1 MIDSDQLE
9 KAFNNEENTQLLDLT
24 NKKMKLKNKMLN
36 KLNLSKK
43 QFKEIS
49 KKLENYRY
57 IDELPELK
65 YGSFIR
71 WISLKNPEVIKLSN
85 GGLVMEIKIDL
96 SGIKIV
102 CKNNMNRFFQI
113 NMNENLIFQKLNN
126 QENVLLSALD
136 YINNNLN

>member
-1 MIDSDQLE
+1 MIDSDELE
-9 KAFNNEENTQLLDLT
+9 KAFNNEENTQLLELT
-24 NKKMKLKNKMLN
+24 NKKIETVKIKMLN

-136 YINNNLN
+136 YINQ

>member
-1 MIDSDQLE
+1 MIDPDQLE
-9 KAFNNEENTQLLDLT
+9 KAFNNEENTQLLELT
-24 NKKMKLKNKMLN
+24 NKKIETVKIKMLN

-136 YINNNLN
+136 YINQ

>member
-1 MIDSDQLE
+1 MVNPVELE
-9 KAFNNEENTQLLDLT
+9 KAYNNEENSQLLELT
-24 NKKMKLKNKMLN
+24 NEKIETAKIKMLN
-36 KLNLSKK
+36 KLNLNKK

-71 WISLKNPEVIKLSN
+71 WISLKNPEIIKLSN
-85 GGLVMEIKIDL
+85 GGLVMEIKIEL
-96 SGIKIV
+96 SGIIIV
-102 CKNNMNRFFQI
+102 CKNNLNNFFQI

-126 QENVLLSALD
+126 QESVLLSALD
-136 YINNNLN
+136 YINQ

>member
-1 MIDSDQLE
+1 MIDSDELE

-24 NKKMKLKNKMLN
+24 NKKIETVKIKMLN

-136 YINNNLN
+136 YINQ

>member
-1 MIDSDQLE
+1 MIDPDQLE
-9 KAFNNEENTQLLDLT
+9 KAFSNEENSQLLELT
-24 NKKMKLKNKMLN
+24 NEKIETVKIKMLN
-36 KLNLSKK
+36 KLNLNKK

-71 WISLKNPEVIKLSN
+71 WISLKNPEIIKLSN
-85 GGLVMEIKIDL
+85 GGLVMEIKIEL
-96 SGIKIV
+96 SGIIIV
-102 CKNNMNRFFQI
+102 CKNNLNNFFQI

-126 QENVLLSALD
+126 QESVLLSALD
-136 YINNNLN
+136 YINQ

>member
-24 NKKMKLKNKMLN
+24 NKKIETVKIKMLN

-71 WISLKNPEVIKLSN
+71 WISLKNPELIKLSN

-102 CKNNMNRFFQI
+102 CKNNLNKFFQI

-126 QENVLLSALD
+126 QESVLLSALD
-136 YINNNLN
+136 YINQ

>member
-1 MIDSDQLE
+1 
-9 KAFNNEENTQLLDLT
+9 
-24 NKKMKLKNKMLN
+24 MLN

-71 WISLKNPEVIKLSN
+71 WISLKNPELIKLSN

-102 CKNNMNRFFQI
+102 CKNNLNKFFQI

-126 QENVLLSALD
+126 QESVLLSALD
-136 YINNNLN
+136 YINQ

>member
-1 MIDSDQLE
+1 MIDPDQLE
-9 KAFNNEENTQLLDLT
+9 KAFSNEENSQLLELT
-24 NKKMKLKNKMLN
+24 NEKIETVKIKMLN
-36 KLNLSKK
+36 KLNLNKK

-71 WISLKNPEVIKLSN
+71 WISLKNPEIIKLSN
-85 GGLVMEIKIDL
+85 GRLVMEIKIEL
-96 SGIKIV
+96 SGIIIV
-102 CKNNMNRFFQI
+102 CKNNLNNFFQI

-126 QENVLLSALD
+126 QESVLLSALD
-136 YINNNLN
+136 YINQ

>member
-9 KAFNNEENTQLLDLT
+9 KAFNNEENAQLLDLT
-24 NKKMKLKNKMLN
+24 NKKIETVKIKMLN

-71 WISLKNPEVIKLSN
+71 WISLKNPELIKLSN

-102 CKNNMNRFFQI
+102 CKNNLNKFFQI

-126 QENVLLSALD
+126 QESVLLSALD
-136 YINNNLN
+136 YINQ

>member
-1 MIDSDQLE
+1 MIDPDQLE

-24 NKKMKLKNKMLN
+24 NKKIENVKIKMLN
-36 KLNLSKK
+36 KLNLNKN
-43 QFKEIS
+43 QFKEFT

-71 WISLKNPEVIKLSN
+71 WISLKNPEIIILSN
-85 GGLVMEIKIDL
+85 GGLVMEIKIEL
-96 SGIKIV
+96 SGIIIV
-102 CKNNMNRFFQI
+102 CKNNLNRFFQI

-126 QENVLLSALD
+126 QESVLLSALD
-136 YINNNLN
+136 YINQ

>member
-24 NKKMKLKNKMLN
+24 NKKIETVKIKMLN

-136 YINNNLN
+136 YINQ

>member
-1 MIDSDQLE
+1 MVNPDELE
-9 KAFNNEENTQLLDLT
+9 KAYNNEENSQLLELT
-24 NKKMKLKNKMLN
+24 NEKIETAKIKMLN
-36 KLNLSKK
+36 MLNLNKK

-71 WISLKNPEVIKLSN
+71 WISLKNPEIIKLSN
-85 GGLVMEIKIDL
+85 GGLVMEIKIEL
-96 SGIKIV
+96 SGIIIV
-102 CKNNMNRFFQI
+102 CKNNLNNFFQI

-126 QENVLLSALD
+126 QESVLLSALD
-136 YINNNLN
+136 YINQ

>member
-1 MIDSDQLE
+1 MVNPDELE
-9 KAFNNEENTQLLDLT
+9 KAYNNEENSQLLELT
-24 NKKMKLKNKMLN
+24 NEKIETAKIKMLN
-36 KLNLSKK
+36 KLNLNKK

-71 WISLKNPEVIKLSN
+71 WISLKNPEIIRLSN
-85 GGLVMEIKIDL
+85 GGLVMEIKIEL
-96 SGIKIV
+96 SGIIIV
-102 CKNNMNRFFQI
+102 CKNNLNNFFQI

-126 QENVLLSALD
+126 QESVLLSALD
-136 YINNNLN
+136 YINQ

>member
-1 MIDSDQLE
+1 MIDPDQLE
-9 KAFNNEENTQLLDLT
+9 KAFSNEENSQLLELT
-24 NKKMKLKNKMLN
+24 NEKIETVKIKMLN
-36 KLNLSKK
+36 KLNLNKK

-71 WISLKNPEVIKLSN
+71 WISLKNPEIIKLSN
-85 GGLVMEIKIDL
+85 GGLVMEIKIEL
-96 SGIKIV
+96 SGIIIV
-102 CKNNMNRFFQI
+102 CKNNLNNFFQI

-126 QENVLLSALD
+126 QESILLSALD
-136 YINNNLN
+136 YINQ

>member
-1 MIDSDQLE
+1 MVNPDELE
-9 KAFNNEENTQLLDLT
+9 KAYNNEENSQLLELT
-24 NKKMKLKNKMLN
+24 NEKIETAKIKMLN
-36 KLNLSKK
+36 KLNLNKK

-71 WISLKNPEVIKLSN
+71 WISLKNPEIIKLSN
-85 GGLVMEIKIDL
+85 GGLVMEIKIEL
-96 SGIKIV
+96 SGIIIV
-102 CKNNMNRFFQI
+102 CKNNLNNFFQI

-126 QENVLLSALD
+126 QESVLLSALD
-136 YINNNLN
+136 YINQ

>member
-1 MIDSDQLE
+1 MIDPDQLE

-24 NKKMKLKNKMLN
+24 NKKIENVKIKMLN

-71 WISLKNPEVIKLSN
+71 WISLKNPEKVKLSN
-85 GGLVMEIKIDL
+85 GGLVMEIKIEL
-96 SGIKIV
+96 SGIIIV
-102 CKNNMNRFFQI
+102 CKNNLNRFFQI

-126 QENVLLSALD
+126 QESVLLSALD
-136 YINNNLN
+136 YINQ

>member
-9 KAFNNEENTQLLDLT
+9 KAFNNEENAQLLDLT
-24 NKKMKLKNKMLN
+24 NKKIETVKIKMLN

-126 QENVLLSALD
+126 QESVLLSALD
-136 YINNNLN
+136 YINQ

>member
-1 MIDSDQLE
+1 MIDPDQLE

-24 NKKMKLKNKMLN
+24 NKKIENVKIKMLN
-36 KLNLSKK
+36 KLNLNKN
-43 QFKEIS
+43 QFKEFT

-71 WISLKNPEVIKLSN
+71 WISLKNPEIIKLSN
-85 GGLVMEIKIDL
+85 GGLVMEIKIEL
-96 SGIKIV
+96 SGIIIV
-102 CKNNMNRFFQI
+102 CKNNLNRFFQI

-126 QENVLLSALD
+126 QESVLLSALD
-136 YINNNLN
+136 YINQ

>member
-1 MIDSDQLE
+1 MIDPDQLE

-24 NKKMKLKNKMLN
+24 NKKIEKEKIKMLN

-71 WISLKNPEVIKLSN
+71 WISLKNPEKVKLSN
-85 GGLVMEIKIDL
+85 GGLVMEIKIEL
-96 SGIKIV
+96 SGIIIV
-102 CKNNMNRFFQI
+102 CKNNLNRFFQI

-126 QENVLLSALD
+126 QESVLLSALD
-136 YINNNLN
+136 YINQ

>member
-1 MIDSDQLE
+1 MIDPDQLE

-24 NKKMKLKNKMLN
+24 HEKIETVKIKMLN
-36 KLNLSKK
+36 KLNLNKK

-71 WISLKNPEVIKLSN
+71 WISLKNPELIKLSN

-102 CKNNMNRFFQI
+102 CKNNLNKFFQI
-113 NMNENLIFQKLNN
+113 KMNENLIFQKLNN

-136 YINNNLN
+136 YLNQ

>member
-1 MIDSDQLE
+1 MIDPDQLE
-9 KAFNNEENTQLLDLT
+9 KAFNNEENSQLLELT
-24 NKKMKLKNKMLN
+24 NEKIETVKIKMLN

-71 WISLKNPEVIKLSN
+71 WISLKNPEIYYKMLKF
-85 GGLVMEIKIDL
+85 I
-96 SGIKIV
+96 
-102 CKNNMNRFFQI
+102 
-113 NMNENLIFQKLNN
+113 ENC
-126 QENVLLSALD
+126 
-136 YINNNLN
+136 

>member
-1 MIDSDQLE
+1 MVNPDELE
-9 KAFNNEENTQLLDLT
+9 KAYNNEENSQLLELT
-24 NKKMKLKNKMLN
+24 NEKIETVKIQMLN
-36 KLNLSKK
+36 KLNLNKK

-57 IDELPELK
+57 IDELPDLK

-71 WISLKNPEVIKLSN
+71 WISLKNPEIIKLSN
-85 GGLVMEIKIDL
+85 GGLVVEIKIEL

-102 CKNNMNRFFQI
+102 CKNNMNFFFQI

-126 QENVLLSALD
+126 QESILLSALD
-136 YINNNLN
+136 YINQ